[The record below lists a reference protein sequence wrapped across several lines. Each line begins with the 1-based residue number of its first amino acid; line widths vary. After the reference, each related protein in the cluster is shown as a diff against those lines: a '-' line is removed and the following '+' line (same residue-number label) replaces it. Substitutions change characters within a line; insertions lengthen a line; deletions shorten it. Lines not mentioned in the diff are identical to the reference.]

1 MLLTNT
7 PSPKELA
14 SVYEIHVTGAISKGQ
29 QGEGL
34 HSEDMQSFK
43 GLKDK
48 SWFFLYFRFSENRS
62 ELWYKPMLPEGNSE
76 CDFETLYITWKFG
89 IGA

>member
-1 MLLTNT
+1 MLPTNT
-7 PSPKELA
+7 SSPKELV
-14 SVYEIHVTGAISKGQ
+14 SVYEIHVTGAISKSQ

-48 SWFFLYFRFSENRS
+48 S
-62 ELWYKPMLPEGNSE
+62 
-76 CDFETLYITWKFG
+76 
-89 IGA
+89 